1 MSKRKSSGENS
12 STAQKVRR
20 QGDVTPPHNH
30 AGESSKLPKDT
41 PSKPRSGHSAAV
53 INAAIS
59 MKTIGEERRNEMVD
73 LYGNHHVHDNDSI
86 LNMAQPLDSY
96 QRRAAR
102 NIARDAAEFLEA
114 HLCPNSAR
122 LETTAP
128 PPKQRKGEVGAKQ
141 TSSTSSSK
149 ATVFR
154 RGLSSFGDMTID
166 EKQAGDNNSERVTL
180 IDKMRDWLQEKSLR
194 LENSLYIPIM
204 AFVSYVALCVQAK
217 WDTDGDRAGIRRLIR
232 PVPKKDYKPDDS
244 DDKTRIDIGLC
255 SVGLNEPAPA
265 ASLRM
270 PYHKLLAVI
279 EAKVRSGNFDEAFP
293 QLYGYIRQMYQVQ
306 HNLRSAWGF
315 AICGHEVCVCHF
327 GNDKA
332 VSSKPMNVTT
342 LEGRRAFIE
351 LLVNWSMCEDFQ
363 LGRDPTAVHL
373 PDLGCWQID
382 CPDDTDCGID
392 AEPRRYYFN
401 EVVCHAD
408 HLFGRHTRCFLATD
422 IQPTVDSPLVPTV
435 VIKDAWA
442 FSERSI
448 SKDVR
453 DEVKMLNKIRATLD
467 DHIKPEDDI
476 IYPKIVAGG
485 RVWFVHGRSRI
496 EDSTDT
502 LYQEVKFADKDTP
515 HFRVHR
521 RIVMSQ
527 IGQRLHTLESVDEFI
542 TVVCDVMRCHNAIFK
557 YCQILH
563 RDISDNNILVV
574 RQSGIARGLLI
585 DFDCAL
591 DTSIERTE
599 PPRPKMTGTLPF
611 MSINNLSESNV
622 KRTILDDYES
632 ILYLVCWSATLGIG
646 SSQRHRKSKDLEKL
660 PIAEW
665 RKGGQ
670 SAIVRAKRDHFGT
683 EKSLL
688 TNIATYFSSA
698 KDSNNAND
706 DPDKK
711 LLTRFV
717 SLLRRIIFDNPSED
731 VGPECR
737 GTSYIELRRVKS
749 TWFGTDDEFLSALE
763 DRGALSS
770 ARDEPEIINP
780 FEKRVEKCD
789 IIVKDLH
796 VFIDG
801 FWKFAMKRQNKPKP
815 APEEQVE
822 TAADDDKDDEDDAV
836 EDDGDDDDD
845 NS

>member
-86 LNMAQPLDSY
+86 LKMTQPLDSY
-96 QRRAAR
+96 QRRIAR
-102 NIARDAAEFLEA
+102 NIAEKAAKFLEA
-114 HLCPNSAR
+114 HLSPNSTR
-122 LETTAP
+122 LETTAT
-128 PPKQRKGEVGAKQ
+128 PKQRKGKMGAKQ
-141 TSSTSSSK
+141 TSSTSSS
-149 ATVFR
+149 TGI
-154 RGLSSFGDMTID
+154 GLRSGVSSLASLTLD
-166 EKQAGDNNSERVTL
+166 EKQADDNDDSERITL
-180 IDKMRDWLQEKSLR
+180 INEMRNWLQEKSPR
-194 LENSLYIPIM
+194 LESSLYDPIM
-204 AFVSYVALCVQAK
+204 AFFSYVALCVRTEWGK
-217 WDTDGDRAGIRRLIR
+217 AGSIADIRRLIR
-232 PVPKKDYKPDDS
+232 PVPKKDYKPEDS

-265 ASLRM
+265 ASLQT
-270 PYHKLLAVI
+270 PYHKLLAVV

-342 LEGRRAFIE
+342 PEGRRAFIK
-351 LLVNWSMCEDFQ
+351 LLVNWSMCEDYQ
-363 LGRDPTAVHL
+363 LGRDPTIVHL

-382 CPDDTDCGID
+382 CPNDTG
-392 AEPRRYYFN
+392 RGFGTKTQRYYFN

-408 HLFGRHTRCFLATD
+408 HLLGRHTRCFLATD
-422 IQPTVDSPLVPTV
+422 TEPTVDSPLVPTV

-442 FSERSI
+442 FAERSI

-453 DEVKMLNKIRATLD
+453 DEVKILNKIRTTLD

-485 RVWFVHGRSRI
+485 RVWFKRNGNVI
-496 EDSTDT
+496 KDDSDT
-502 LYQEVKFADKDTP
+502 MYQVVKFADKDKP
-515 HFRVHR
+515 HFHVHR

-599 PPRPKMTGTLPF
+599 PPRPEMTGTLPF
-611 MSINNLSESNV
+611 MSINNLSGSNV

-632 ILYLVCWSATLGIG
+632 LLYLVCWSATLGIG
-646 SSQRHRKSKDLEKL
+646 SSQHHRESKDLEKL
-660 PIAEW
+660 PIARW
-665 RKGGQ
+665 RKGPIE
-670 SAIVRAKRDHFGT
+670 AIVEAKSAHFGT
-683 EKSLL
+683 EKSLK
-688 TNIATYFSSA
+688 TKIA
-698 KDSNNAND
+698 NNAND
-706 DPDKK
+706 DGDDLDKAW
-711 LLTRFV
+711 LTNFV
-717 SLLRRIIFDNPSED
+717 CELRRTLFDNID
-731 VGPECR
+731 AGYDCR
-737 GTSYIELRRVKS
+737 GTS
-749 TWFGTDDEFLSALE
+749 EFQILDVSKPRAGPT
-763 DRGALSS
+763 GAREPPVSGAHAPAS
-770 ARDEPEIINP
+770 DEPVVINP

-789 IIVKDLH
+789 IIAKELLIV
-796 VFIDG
+796 IDVY
-801 FWKFAMKRQNKPKP
+801 WEAAKQEQNKPKLV
-815 APEEQVE
+815 PEEQVE
-822 TAADDDKDDEDDAV
+822 TAADDDEDDEDDAV
-836 EDDGDDDDD
+836 ESDDDDD
-845 NS
+845 DDDD